1 MKRIIIPSIL
11 LILVIACNSQ
21 ALNRDSWVLHH
32 VNDKSEPFTLGEDT
46 QKFYITDRLTYFTEG
61 DDTLRFF
68 FNESQIH
75 FIGENYQLHPISNYM
90 DSSIVHIDQRFW
102 AVFPK
107 TEESIDTIV
116 CDSTLS
122 DDPMGSYK
130 IVSYPDQLKLL
141 DIFLKDFFEHNH
153 DRTLGGLRFGLF
165 GTGDAN
171 VEISRRF
178 PADAGLK
185 ELEELLSASKFR
197 RDIDSI
203 LSRYDYRISDI
214 GVDEAIFGLLPK
226 DIFLKRNIIDN
237 TQECPDSLIETCV
250 SIRLENLHKPNVKNY
265 MEEMPIKERI
275 LFQKEWIIEVAKYM
289 YGLMSVSNKE
299 LGTFLL
305 DEIVAQTNKAY
316 DKQDAKALQCGFN
329 DINEEAFDL
338 DPANKRNLNKILME
352 KFGVDLEYFNKK
364 TRAKIKSII
373 KRGKIK
379 DIDEFYM
386 VKEWIDRIAD
396 DEDNS
401 SQVETLDK
409 LLYDF
414 ETTYKPTDE

>member
-141 DIFLKDFFEHNH
+141 DLFLKGFLEHNH
-153 DRTLGGLRFGLF
+153 DSILKGLSFELS

-171 VEISRRF
+171 VDVSRRF
-178 PADAGLK
+178 PSDGGLK
-185 ELEELLSASKFR
+185 ELKEVLSTSMLR

-203 LSRYDYRISDI
+203 LSRYDYRVSN
-214 GVDEAIFGLLPK
+214 VEVEEVIFGLYPK
-226 DIFLKRNIIDN
+226 EDRK
-237 TQECPDSLIETCV
+237 
-250 SIRLENLHKPNVKNY
+250 
-265 MEEMPIKERI
+265 
-275 LFQKEWIIEVAKYM
+275 
-289 YGLMSVSNKE
+289 SV
-299 LGTFLL
+299 
-305 DEIVAQTNKAY
+305 V
-316 DKQDAKALQCGFN
+316 
-329 DINEEAFDL
+329 
-338 DPANKRNLNKILME
+338 
-352 KFGVDLEYFNKK
+352 
-364 TRAKIKSII
+364 
-373 KRGKIK
+373 
-379 DIDEFYM
+379 
-386 VKEWIDRIAD
+386 
-396 DEDNS
+396 
-401 SQVETLDK
+401 
-409 LLYDF
+409 
-414 ETTYKPTDE
+414 